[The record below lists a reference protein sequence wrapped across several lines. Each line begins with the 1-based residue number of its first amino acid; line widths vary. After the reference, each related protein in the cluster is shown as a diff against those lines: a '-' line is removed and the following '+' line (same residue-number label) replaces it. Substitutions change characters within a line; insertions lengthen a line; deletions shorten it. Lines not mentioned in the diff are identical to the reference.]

1 MEPFSIATFTMDA
14 VRVCGT
20 LGFHIS
26 QFVYAVPEVKENVLG
41 LQNTVSAVEE
51 TLRAVA
57 DNLESHAHPG
67 AIEQE
72 HQERIKRIIEDC
84 KIAIEHLSEALP
96 RIPEDPGMWAK
107 TKAELKMLMK
117 GPVLNDITDQISR
130 CQQVLQLSLQTLA
143 LYINRETQKSV
154 EETQNS
160 AEETRRAA
168 QKTLTKLRKLFVDLN
183 AAGLLPSA
191 IADIVNGDLATT
203 IGTDNDKETNNADDN
218 ENELTKHIE
227 AWKEST
233 GSIMRSVARDASI
246 DDDVLSADLRWADT
260 FKPLDR
266 VLSFTPYDDW
276 IKQQQLMRRSS
287 GSIADSGI
295 SVGSAQVD
303 DRVPNI
309 HRPPGMIIKTLK
321 NNEKMVEQHLRDGS
335 LTKAGQLQKKA
346 IRLKEELETLHGVPF
361 LFAERAKMGEKLAK
375 IYLDIDTER
384 SVEEAEEILRNLLA
398 QEVNLEPSS
407 SKSGRDAVR
416 EARLQHKLSSLY
428 LKLGKLDDAEKMAI
442 HATNGRLNIKP
453 IDANVVR
460 GYAAVW
466 KDALE
471 QKEEFDEAEGIDDW
485 IDEILEGKDEDD
497 ARAWCRSLGFNV
509 DSETFRFDV
518 CDSRR
523 CSPLWGSSPL
533 HAAVEKEQLDK
544 VGLMLSGSVSLE
556 TREEKDF
563 ATPLLVACTT
573 RNSKIVE
580 LLLRHGSDIN
590 ARDRNNR
597 SGLHR
602 CQDKTGG
609 TAVAQL
615 LYDHESRKFHVD
627 DLDQYKKAAIHMA
640 SEMGNTKMLRWL
652 LKHNANVN
660 AIGPGGCTPLMLAI
674 ESGIPIENKEKVIS
688 ILFENGADAGIRN
701 SQGQTAMGVA
711 KDQKR
716 VQALLKKHGD
726 AKTPGS

>member
-1 MEPFSIATFTMDA
+1 MEA
-14 VRVCGT
+14 VKVCGT
-20 LGFHIS
+20 LAFQIS
-26 QFVYAVPEVKENVLG
+26 QFVYAVPEVKENILG

-57 DNLESHAHPG
+57 ENLESHAHPG
-67 AIEQE
+67 TIEQE

-84 KIAIEHLSEALP
+84 KIAIDHLSEALP
-96 RIPEDPGMWAK
+96 NIPADPGMWAK

-117 GPVLNDITDQISR
+117 GPALKDITDQ
-130 CQQVLQLSLQTLA
+130 LT
-143 LYINRETQKSV
+143 
-154 EETQNS
+154 EETRKS
-160 AEETRRAA
+160 AEETQRTAR
-168 QKTLTKLRKLFVDLN
+168 KTLTKLRKLFVDLN
-183 AAGLLPSA
+183 TAGLLPSA
-191 IADIVNGDLATT
+191 IADIASGDLVKT
-203 IGTDNDKETNNADDN
+203 IVTDNDKETNKADDN
-218 ENELTKHIE
+218 EDELAKDIE

-233 GSIMRSVARDASI
+233 GSIIRSIAKDASI
-246 DDDVLSADLRWADT
+246 DDDVLSAHLRWADM

-276 IKQQQLMRRSS
+276 IKQQQSMPRSS
-287 GSIADSGI
+287 DSIADSGI
-295 SVGSAQVD
+295 SVGSAQPD

-321 NNEKMVEQHLRDGS
+321 NNQKMVEQHLQEGS
-335 LTKAGQLQKKA
+335 VTKAGQLQKKA
-346 IRLKEELETLHGVPF
+346 IGLKEELDTLHGVPF
-361 LFAERAKMGEKLAK
+361 TFPERAEMEEKLAK
-375 IYLDIDTER
+375 IYLDIDTEG
-384 SVEEAEEILRNLLA
+384 SVEEAEKILRNLLA

-428 LKLGKLDDAEKMAI
+428 LKLGKLNAAEKIAI
-442 HATNGRLNIKP
+442 LATKGRLNIKP

-466 KDALE
+466 KNALL

-497 ARAWCRSLGFNV
+497 ARAWCRSFGFDV

-518 CDSRR
+518 CDSRPS
-523 CSPLWGSSPL
+523 SPLWGSSPL
-533 HAAVEKEQLDK
+533 HAAVEREELEK
-544 VGLMLSGSVSLE
+544 VRLMLSGSVSLE
-556 TREEKDF
+556 TPEEKDF
-563 ATPLLVACTT
+563 ATPLLVACST

-597 SGLHR
+597 SALHR
-602 CQDKTGG
+602 CQDNTGG

-615 LYDHESRKFHVD
+615 LHDHELRRFDVD
-627 DLDQYKKAAIHMA
+627 ELDRYKKAAIHMA

-674 ESGIPIENKEKVIS
+674 ESGIPIERKEKVIA
-688 ILFENGADAGIRN
+688 ILFENGADARTRN
-701 SQGQTAMGVA
+701 SKSQTAMGVA
-711 KDQKR
+711 KGQKR
-716 VQALLKKHGD
+716 IQALLKKHDD